1 LVPIL
6 VYPSYEAVVRLH
18 QDIVKITGGE
28 RGLVSPSNL
37 AYVLESAKDIGE
49 RLSAEDAIVRKS
61 GYLLFNVVN
70 LHPFLD
76 GNKRTAFEVTKDFL
90 NLNGW
95 KFEPEEDDALATLI
109 SISRGESDVDTTE
122 SWIARNLSKGK
133 EKR

>member
-1 LVPIL
+1 

-37 AYVLESAKDIGE
+37 AYVLETAKDIGE

-95 KFEPEEDDALATLI
+95 KFEPEEEDALATLI
-109 SISRGESDVDTTE
+109 SIS
-122 SWIARNLSKGK
+122 
-133 EKR
+133 